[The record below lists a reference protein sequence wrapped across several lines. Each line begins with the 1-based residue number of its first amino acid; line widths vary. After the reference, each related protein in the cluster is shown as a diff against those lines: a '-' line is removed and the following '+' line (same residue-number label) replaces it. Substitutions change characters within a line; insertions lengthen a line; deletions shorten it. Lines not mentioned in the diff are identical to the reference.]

1 MPVKRLLAGG
11 LLLAMAAAVAY
22 GYTATRREHAYRAY
36 LAQGDAALAQDNT
49 FAAIEAFS
57 GAIAVKSDSMLGYL
71 KRGEVYR
78 RRGEF
83 DSALRDLTRASEL
96 DPTAP
101 RPLELL
107 GDTNY
112 ALRRYAKAA
121 ERYRAYVQ
129 IDDRSPRVLYKLA
142 LAMYSV
148 GQTAPAIDAVQQA
161 VALDDHF
168 AEAYYV
174 LGLCLRD
181 VQKVDAARAALEK
194 AIALAPALLHPREEL
209 ADLDRAL
216 GRTEDWLQQ
225 LKALSALDPKP
236 ARQVTLGLAYAAAG
250 QSDQAI
256 LTLGEAAKRYPDHT
270 RAYVA
275 LGRVWL
281 ERAQLRGDR
290 VDLSKAL
297 GALEESMGSD
307 ESSEA
312 LTLFG
317 RALLLTA
324 DAESAER
331 MLQDATEKE
340 PADPLAFSYLADAAE
355 RLEHYDVARRAL
367 LDYEALKGQDADAR
381 RRAAHAT
388 RLGDLSL
395 QLKEPAVAV
404 TYYRAA
410 IDEQGPDVPILA
422 RLADAEWRAGDKD
435 RARAT
440 LTKAMDKDPRN
451 AQLLTLRRR
460 FSR

>member
-1 MPVKRLLAGG
+1 VAVKRILAGG

-22 GYTATRREHAYRAY
+22 GYTATRREHAYRVY
-36 LAQGDAALAQDNT
+36 LAQGDAALARDNT

-57 GAIAVKSDSMLGYL
+57 GAIAVKSNSMLGYL

-83 DSALRDLTRASEL
+83 DSALRDLLRASDL

-112 ALRRYAKAA
+112 AIRRYAKAA

-142 LAMYSV
+142 LAQYNL
-148 GQTAPAIDAVQQA
+148 GQTTPAIEALQQA
-161 VALDDHF
+161 VALDDRF
-168 AEAYYV
+168 AEAYYL

-181 VQKVDAARAALEK
+181 AQKLDAARAALQK
-194 AIALAPALLHPREEL
+194 SIALEPAMLHPREEL

-216 GRTEDWLQQ
+216 GRTDDQ
-225 LKALSALDPKP
+225 LAQLVALSALDATPS
-236 ARQVTLGLAYAAAG
+236 RQVTLGLAYAAAG
-250 QSDQAI
+250 QWDRAI
-256 LTLGEAAKRYPDHT
+256 LTLGDAAKRYPDHAY
-270 RAYVA
+270 AYVA

-297 GALEESMGSD
+297 GALEEAIGSD

-317 RALLLTA
+317 RALLLTS
-324 DAESAER
+324 DEESAER
-331 MLQDATEKE
+331 MLLDATQRE
-340 PADPLAFSYLADAAE
+340 PADPLAFYYLADAAE
-355 RLEHYDVARRAL
+355 RLGHYDVARRAL
-367 LDYEALKGQDADAR
+367 LQYQALKGTDADPR
-381 RRAAHAT
+381 RRAVRST

-395 QLKEPAVAV
+395 HLNEPAVAV
-404 TYYRAA
+404 AYYRAA
-410 IDEQGPDVPILA
+410 LEDAGADVPLLT
-422 RLADAEWRAGDKD
+422 RLADAEWRAGDRD
-435 RARAT
+435 GARVTVA
-440 LTKAMDKDPRN
+440 KALDKEPRN
-451 AQLLTLRRR
+451 TQALALRHRLGR
-460 FSR
+460 

>member
-1 MPVKRLLAGG
+1 
-11 LLLAMAAAVAY
+11 MAAAVGY
-22 GYTATRREHAYRAY
+22 GYAATRREHAYRAY
-36 LAQGDAALAQDNT
+36 RAQGDAALVQDNT

-83 DSALRDLTRASEL
+83 DSALRDLLRASEL

-112 ALRRYAKAA
+112 ALKRYAKAA

-129 IDDRSPRVLYKLA
+129 IDDRSSRVLYKLA
-142 LAMYSV
+142 LALYSL
-148 GQTAPAIDAVQQA
+148 GQTAAAIDALQSA
-161 VALDDHF
+161 VVLDERF
-168 AEAYYV
+168 AEAYYL

-181 VQKVDAARAALEK
+181 VQKVDRARAALER
-194 AIALAPALLHPREEL
+194 AIALQPALLHPREEL
-209 ADLDRAL
+209 ADLNRAL
-216 GRTEDWLQQ
+216 GRTEEWLDQ
-225 LKALSALDPKP
+225 LRALSALDPKP

-250 QSDQAI
+250 MSDRAV
-256 LTLGEAAKRYPDHT
+256 LTLGDAAKRYPDHT
-270 RAYVA
+270 YAYVA

-290 VDLSKAL
+290 VDLTKAL

-317 RALLLTA
+317 RALLLMD

-331 MLQDATEKE
+331 MLQNATEKE
-340 PADPLAFSYLADAAE
+340 PADPAAFYYLADAAE
-355 RLEHYDVARRAL
+355 RLGHFDVARKAL
-367 LDYEALKGQDADAR
+367 LDYEALKGQDADSR
-381 RRAAHAT
+381 RRAAHST

-395 QLKEPAVAV
+395 QLKEPAVAIS
-404 TYYRAA
+404 YYRAA
-410 IDEQGPDVPILA
+410 LAEEGPDVPVLA
-422 RLADAEWRAGDKD
+422 RLADAEWRAGDRD
-435 RARAT
+435 GARET
-440 LTKAMDKDPRN
+440 LGKGLEKDPRN
-451 AQLLTLRRR
+451 AQLLSLRRR
-460 FSR
+460 WSR

>member
-1 MPVKRLLAGG
+1 M

-22 GYTATRREHAYRAY
+22 GYAATRREHAYRVY
-36 LAQGDAALAQDNT
+36 IAQGDAALAQDNT

-57 GAIAVKSDSMLGYL
+57 GAIAVKEHSMLGYL

-83 DSALRDLTRASEL
+83 EAALRDLLRASDL

-107 GDTNY
+107 GDSNY
-112 ALRRYAKAA
+112 ALKRYARAA

-142 LAMYSV
+142 LAQYAL
-148 GQTAPAIDAVQQA
+148 GQTTPAIDALQQA
-161 VALDDHF
+161 VLLDERF
-168 AEAYYV
+168 AEAYYL

-181 VQKVDAARAALEK
+181 GQKLEGARAALEK
-194 AIALAPALLHPREEL
+194 SIALEPAMLHPREEL

-216 GRTEDWLQQ
+216 GRTEDRLAQ
-225 LKALSALDPKP
+225 LEALSALDPS
-236 ARQVTLGLAYAAAG
+236 ASRQVTLGLAYAAAG
-250 QSDQAI
+250 QPDRAI
-256 LTLGEAAKRYPDHT
+256 LTLGETAKRYPDHGY
-270 RAYVA
+270 AYVA

-281 ERAQLRGDR
+281 ERAQQRGDR

-297 GALEESMGSD
+297 GALEGALGTD
-307 ESSEA
+307 DSSEA

-324 DAESAER
+324 DEESAER
-331 MLQDATEKE
+331 MLQEATQKE
-340 PADPLAFSYLADAAE
+340 PADPQAFFYLAEVAE
-355 RLEHYDVARRAL
+355 RLRDYDVARRAL
-367 LDYEALKGQDADAR
+367 IDYDALKGPDADSH

-395 QLKEPAVAV
+395 RVNDPAVAI

-410 IDEQGPDVPILA
+410 LDADAADVPVLA
-422 RLADAEWRAGDKD
+422 RLADAQWRAGDKD
-435 RARAT
+435 AARAT
-440 LTKAMDKDPRN
+440 LTKALQQEPRN
-451 AQLLTLRRR
+451 AQALALRRR
-460 FSR
+460 FER